1 MPVPGDE
8 IMGFVSRGQ
17 GVSVHRVDCPNAKA
31 LAREP
36 ERLLEVTW
44 RPGKPTSF
52 VVSIQV
58 EALDRKRLLSD
69 VATVLSDHHVNII
82 SATSGVGSDRVTK
95 LRFVFEL
102 ADIAHLSSVLS
113 AAKKVEGVFDAYRVV
128 PR

>member
-1 MPVPGDE
+1 M
-8 IMGFVSRGQ
+8 
-17 GVSVHRVDCPNAKA
+17 
-31 LAREP
+31 
-36 ERLLEVTW
+36 
-44 RPGKPTSF
+44 
-52 VVSIQV
+52 

-69 VATVLSDHHVNII
+69 VATDLSDHHVNII
-82 SATSGVGSDRVTK
+82 SASSAVGSDRVTK